1 MAGYTT
7 FINHLGEKDDF
18 FDIYKKEPREMT
30 EQEKDVQF
38 ASDMESLESHTKGT
52 DDKKDVSSMTDEEL
66 DEYSNNLF
74 SDVDYLENNW
84 YDVQKESR
92 LCFPNTDNS
101 GYVRK
106 MKTARLN
113 YNKAVK
119 EVYNRVK
126 NGSAYHWNQWV
137 NGDVVSIIKAES
149 NKVRA
154 EKAKATAVSNQD
166 KRLKKYINELKVRI
180 SNNEVPQ
187 DVIDLLDDEG
197 KFKERNSWGVIKKYF
212 NANGSEEYSYTDKM
226 SELGKTLK
234 NLWKNEFV

>member
-7 FINHLGEKDDF
+7 FINHIGEKDSF
-18 FDIYKKEPREMT
+18 YDIYKEEPREMT
-30 EQEKDVQF
+30 ENEKDVQF
-38 ASDMESLESHTKGT
+38 TSDMESLVKHTKGS
-52 DDKKDVSSMTDEEL
+52 DDSNDVTTMTDEEL
-66 DEYSNNLF
+66 DNYSEKLF
-74 SDVDYLENNW
+74 SKVDYSENNW

-92 LCFPNTDNS
+92 LSFGYCDNS
-101 GYVRK
+101 GYVHK

-113 YNKAVK
+113 YDKAVN

-126 NGSAYHWNQWV
+126 NGSVYHWNHWV
-137 NGDVVSIIKAES
+137 NGSVINLLKKDKNKARVEKS
-149 NKVRA
+149 KV
-154 EKAKATAVSNQD
+154 TAVSNQD